1 MLPPQEFNSC
11 GGIGS
16 VQQVIIMKF
25 KLGLP
30 PETGSSLIGAD
41 RLVTD
46 YGRLHVQATLI
57 GLFAVAPCL
66 YFSWALLWPHIRILG
81 IFDESPAIFIG
92 TLVGI
97 VVAHEI
103 IHLLTL
109 PGSGRGDQSY
119 MGFDPKTHLPY
130 VAYLGELTRR
140 RMLLVVLMPTLVLT
154 LLPFLLAYMWP
165 ADHIQMLAACSMLNG
180 AAASADFC
188 MIFLLLRKV
197 PRNGIIQGEFYGLR
211 SASDIMLRS

>member
-1 MLPPQEFNSC
+1 
-11 GGIGS
+11 
-16 VQQVIIMKF
+16 MKF

-30 PETGSSLIGAD
+30 PEAGSNLIDAD
-41 RLVTD
+41 RLVNN

-66 YFSWALLWPHIRILG
+66 YFSWAILWPQVRILG

-97 VVAHEI
+97 VIAHEI
-103 IHLLTL
+103 IHLLAL

-130 VAYLGELTRR
+130 VAYLGELTRQ
-140 RMLLVVLMPTLVLT
+140 RMLLVVFMPTLVLT
-154 LLPFLLAYMWP
+154 LLPFPLAYMWP
-165 ADHIQMLAACSMLNG
+165 ADHIHMLAACSMLNG

-197 PRNGIIQGEFYGLR
+197 PRNGIIQGEFHGFR
-211 SASDIMLRS
+211 SVADKIVRS